1 MWRATRI
8 ITRYTYIRWYN
19 CITKLYKNKSERKMN
34 TKEKM
39 RKEYPYRGVTDK
51 NYIKDKKAFFKKNG
65 NGWWWGKDKEKSQ
78 VEELINDKPSTG
90 ETNA

>member
-1 MWRATRI
+1 
-8 ITRYTYIRWYN
+8 
-19 CITKLYKNKSERKMN
+19 MN

-65 NGWWWGKDKEKSQ
+65 NGWWWEKDKEKSQ

>member
-1 MWRATRI
+1 
-8 ITRYTYIRWYN
+8 
-19 CITKLYKNKSERKMN
+19 
-34 TKEKM
+34 M